1 MSEASTSTGKWAL
14 TPNDTAS
21 ETYQF
26 EFGLMAFGDIYQAM
40 MVSVILTLCVIILL
54 VNSLTLVVH
63 CRTKAL
69 RNIQCLYVLG
79 SLFTSI
85 TVSLVTMLSVAIDRY
100 VYILHPFVYRRT
112 VTSLRVSVLI
122 LMQWVLS
129 AGQGYMAAFILNTSD
144 PNLCNPFHA
153 LTTAAVRYYLPVMY
167 FASTIVIGVTY
178 GLIART
184 AQRHH
189 KMKYRRAKQISNVLA
204 KFEKNAVSL
213 KTSPNYQVTL
223 NPCQGISTFSY
234 ENSLVDLSTTE
245 DNNINETSKSQKD
258 GDNIYDVET
267 CDDRPSSGTSSL
279 VSDNEDLRQLHA
291 TQLTTTPQNQSSN
304 QISISTLN
312 HQNDVI
318 GSSFRDNERRG
329 NQPTQAR
336 LDETRAMPALASMVS
351 SLKWLKQ
358 MFVVF
363 GLFLCFWTPTMIYSL
378 SSIVISIHYKVG
390 YILAFLGIA
399 NSAVNFFVYAL
410 MNQQFRTAIKK
421 LFTMGYILAFL
432 GIANS
437 AVNFFVKSE
446 MNQQFRTAIKKLFR
460 SQKRTNSS
468 VLHSRNYSEVRNE
481 PTVPYCNQET
491 IQKSEM
497 NQQFRTA
504 IKKLFKS
511 QK

>member
-21 ETYQF
+21 ESYQF

-40 MVSVILTLCVIILL
+40 MVSVILALCVIILL

-69 RNIQCLYVLG
+69 RNIQNRYLVSMAVADVHVGKSILELLLSNYITNKVDTVHCLYVLG

-304 QISISTLN
+304 QMSIPTLN

-421 LFTMGYILAFL
+421 LF
-432 GIANS
+432 
-437 AVNFFVKSE
+437 
-446 MNQQFRTAIKKLFR
+446 R
-460 SQKRTNSS
+460 SQK
-468 VLHSRNYSEVRNE
+468 
-481 PTVPYCNQET
+481 
-491 IQKSEM
+491 
-497 NQQFRTA
+497 
-504 IKKLFKS
+504 
-511 QK
+511 